1 MKRAI
6 IFAIALFAISS
17 SAFASVTQLLQDA
30 DSLYA
35 RKQYARAL
43 IYYQQ
48 AEKESAPSAALL
60 FNLGNAATLDNHYG
74 EAMVAYQRAAELDPG
89 NPRIRQ
95 NISFLQSKIDARN
108 VARLGGRK
116 GDMAHYEPS
125 GLQALWI
132 GVTVHNSPDMWGWLA
147 FDSFLL
153 LLTGVLCYVL
163 SPNVLVRKIGF
174 FGAILFLCSSIVFG
188 IFTSAA
194 RSHWEKRRECV
205 VTAFEAQM
213 LPHADKD
220 AKAEIPPV
228 VAGTLLT
235 MPETD
240 TKAPEG
246 WVFVRLNPSTS
257 GWLPTA
263 DVTIL

>member
-6 IFAIALFAISS
+6 IFVIALLAVSV
-17 SAFASVTQLLQDA
+17 SASASVAQSLQDA

-35 RKQYARAL
+35 RKQYAQAL

-60 FNLGNAATLDNHYG
+60 YNLGNAATLANRYG
-74 EAMVAYQRAAELDPG
+74 DAMVAYQRAAELDPG
-89 NPRIRQ
+89 NSRIRQ
-95 NISFLQSKIDARN
+95 NIDFLQSKVDARN

-125 GLQALWI
+125 GLQALWTGI
-132 GVTVHNSPDMWGWLA
+132 TVHNSPDLWGWLA
-147 FDSFLL
+147 FGSFLL
-153 LLTGVLCYVL
+153 LLAGVLCYFL
-163 SPNVLVRKIGF
+163 APGVLVRKIGF
-174 FGAILFLCSSIVFG
+174 FGSILFLCAAIVFG
-188 IFTSAA
+188 IFTSSA
-194 RSHWEKRRECV
+194 RRHWQQRRECV
-205 VTAFEAQM
+205 VTAFEAQL
-213 LPHADKD
+213 LPKADKG
-220 AKAEIPPV
+220 AKAEVPPV

-240 TKAPEG
+240 TKVPEG
-246 WVFVRLNPSTS
+246 WVFVRLNPSTA
-257 GWLPTA
+257 GWLPAT